1 MFSSK
6 KNNSNSVPLGA
17 MSIIG
22 SGVIVTGDINSTADI
37 MIDGSLKGNVKSSAR
52 VFIGHDAI
60 VEGDIES
67 QQADVHGQVKG
78 NIKVKEILNLRAD
91 ATLTGDIYAGKLQV
105 EPTANFN
112 GHCYMNNNVI
122 VEMIHEVNEQH
133 KANSK

>member
-6 KNNSNSVPLGA
+6 KSNTKSVPLGA

-22 SGVIVTGDINSTADI
+22 SGVTVTGDIVSTADI
-37 MIDGSLKGNVKSSAR
+37 RIDGTLKGNVKSSAR

-60 VEGDIES
+60 VEGEVES

-78 NIKVKEILNLRAD
+78 NIKVKDILNLRSD
-91 ATLTGDIYAGKLQV
+91 ASLTGDIYAGKLQI

-112 GHCYMNNNVI
+112 GHCYMNTNVI
-122 VEMIHEVNEQH
+122 VEMIHEVNDQA

>member
-6 KNNSNSVPLGA
+6 KSNTKSVPLGA

-22 SGVIVTGDINSTADI
+22 SGVTVTGDFVSTADI
-37 MIDGSLKGNVKSSAR
+37 RIDGTLKGNVKSSAR

-60 VEGDIES
+60 VEGEVES

-78 NIKVKEILNLRAD
+78 NIKVKDILNLRSD
-91 ATLTGDIYAGKLQV
+91 ASLTGDIYAGKLQI

-112 GHCYMNNNVI
+112 GHCYMNTNVI
-122 VEMIHEVNEQH
+122 VEMIHEVNDQA